1 MKRRFLTLTALALST
16 AMLVSACGGSSKPAT
31 EKAPAANTPV
41 KGGTYTIASTIDATF
56 LNPILNQDAFSNQV
70 MNLIYDRLLEQN
82 DKMEYIPGL
91 AEAMPKVEDEGKKW
105 TFTLRKGVKFHDGQ
119 PLTSKDVKFTFDAIM
134 HPTYTGNRA
143 SGLTALKGAADLR
156 KAYSALNKDA
166 KDGKMTQEAADKKKL
181 ELWETWRTSGGAI
194 TAPDAQTVVF
204 TLDKPFAP
212 LLANLTARGILPE
225 HLLKDE
231 LGAKMKDSKFNRNP
245 VGSGKYSFVEWKT
258 NERIVLKANPEW
270 YGGAPNIEQVIW
282 RVFPDGNTAMNALEK
297 GEIDKANIEVEQF
310 ARFQNDVKHV
320 QVFEYPTLTYR
331 HVAFDLKNPLFK
343 DVKVRQALGYALDKE
358 TLVNKL
364 LQGHGIPAWSH
375 GTPSRWDYNANVLK
389 PTKNVEKAKQ
399 LLDEAGWKLGADG
412 IRAKDGQKFSFDLY
426 FVSSQRLDSEAVQ
439 VLQDAWK
446 AIGVEVSLKGTDQ
459 PTILDMSDAGNPN
472 RKQPA
477 AYVLGWSLGIEPDS
491 YSIWACDGTF
501 NDISYCNPAIDEL
514 LNKGRT
520 EVDTAKR
527 KAIYS
532 EIQAKLAEEQPY
544 LWLWFPN
551 AIQGVHKRVA
561 GPITGTPV
569 GLEWNLEKW
578 WVTPA
583 AK

>member
-1 MKRRFLTLTALALST
+1 MTALALST
-16 AMLVSACGGSSKPAT
+16 AMLISACGGSKPSGDQAPAT
-31 EKAPAANTPV
+31 STPV

-56 LNPILNQDAFSNQV
+56 LNPILNQDAFSNTV
-70 MNLIYDRLLEQN
+70 MALIYDRLLEQN

-91 AEAMPKVEDEGKKW
+91 AEAMPTVANEGKEW
-105 TFTLRKGVKFHDGQ
+105 TFKLRSGVKFHDGQ
-119 PLTSKDVKFTFDAIM
+119 PLTSKDVKFTFDAIL
-134 HPTYTGNRA
+134 HPTYTGTRA
-143 SGLTALKGAADLR
+143 SGLTALKGADALR
-156 KAYSALNKDA
+156 KGYSALNKDV
-166 KDGKMTQEAADKKKL
+166 KDGKLTQEEADKQKL
-181 ELWETWRTSGGAI
+181 ASWETWRTAGGAI
-194 TAPDAQTVVF
+194 TTPNELTVIF

-231 LGAKMKDSKFNRNP
+231 LGAKMKDAKFNRNP
-245 VGSGKYSFVEWKT
+245 VGTGKYSFVEWKT
-258 NERIVLKANPEW
+258 NERIVLKANAGW
-270 YGGAPNIEQVIW
+270 FGGAPNIEQVIW

-297 GEIDKANIEVEQF
+297 GEIDKANLEVEQF
-310 ARFQNDVKHV
+310 ARFQSDVKQV
-320 QVFEYPTLTYR
+320 QVYEYPTLSYR
-331 HVAFDLKNPLFK
+331 NIAFDLKNPLFM
-343 DVKVRQALGYALDKE
+343 DVKVRQAMGYAVDKE
-358 TLVNKL
+358 NLVNKL
-364 LQGHGIPAWSH
+364 LQGHGVAAWSH
-375 GTPSRWDYNANVLK
+375 GTPSRWDYNPDVLK

-412 IRAKDGQKFSFDLY
+412 IRAKDGQKFAFDLY
-426 FVSSQRLDSEAVQ
+426 FVSSQRLDAEAVQ
-439 VLQDAWK
+439 VLQAAWK
-446 AIGVEVSLKGTDQ
+446 EIGIEVSLKGTDQ
-459 PTILDMSDAGNPN
+459 PTILDLSDAGNPN

-477 AYVLGWSLGIEPDS
+477 AYLLGWSLGTEPDS

-501 NDISYCNPAIDEL
+501 NDVSYCNKQVDDL

-532 EIQAKLAEEQPY
+532 EIQAKLAEDQPY

-551 AIQGVHKRVA
+551 AIQGVHKRVQ
-561 GPITGTPV
+561 GPIIGTPV

-578 WVTPA
+578 WINPA